1 MHLRAGQGGRERS
14 TDSLAIGRSVRLVT
28 IRSSSPA
35 ETPTFDGRLYVPKL
49 VSVLRHGYGLHWLR
63 ADALAGL
70 TVAIVALPLAMA
82 LAIASGAAP
91 EVGLRTAIIG
101 GFFVSALG
109 GSRLQIAGPTGAFVV
124 VVASTIQRHG
134 YDGLL
139 LATAMAGVMLIVAGL
154 VRFGTLL
161 KYVPY
166 PVVAGFTAGI
176 AVVIASTQVNDLLG
190 LALADAP
197 AAFLPR
203 WQAYLHGIDRIRP
216 ASVAIGAVTLVLIV
230 VLRRLRPTW
239 PGFLIA
245 IVCASLLATQFAGVE
260 TIGSRFGGLSTSLPS
275 VGLPSFDAARL
286 WALLPDAGTIAF
298 LAGIESLLSA
308 VVADQLTGGRHRSNC
323 ELVAQGVANC
333 ASAVTGGLPVTGAI
347 ARTAT
352 NIRAGARTPVA
363 GLFHALFLAVFLFAA
378 APLGAYVP
386 LPALAAVLLVVA
398 WNMSDAH
405 RFIAALRGPR
415 GDCVVLVATFLLTI
429 FVDLTVAVQAGIV
442 LASFLFLHRMM
453 RIVEI
458 ETATSLV
465 QDDLPDDDAQRRDPI
480 AAPPGTV
487 VVQITGP
494 FFFGVTGRLQ
504 NVLGRT
510 AQPPRAL
517 VLRLENVPLL
527 DMSGAHAL
535 AELVHGAR
543 ARGAQVVLVGLRSG
557 LRDVLAQAG
566 VLADSGVQFVDRLD
580 DGMALLRATT

>member
-1 MHLRAGQGGRERS
+1 MTVHGAPP
-14 TDSLAIGRSVRLVT
+14 RLH
-28 IRSSSPA
+28 SPF
-35 ETPTFDGRLYVPKL
+35 EWRLYVPKL
-49 VSVLRHGYGLHWLR
+49 VSALREGYGATTLQ

-82 LAIASGAAP
+82 LAIASGATP
-91 EVGLRTAIIG
+91 EIGLRTAIVG
-101 GFFVSALG
+101 GFLVSALG

-124 VVASTIQRHG
+124 VVAGTIQRHG

-139 LATAMAGVMLIVAGL
+139 IATAMAGVMLIIAGL

-176 AVVIASTQVNDLLG
+176 AVVIASTQLSDLLG
-190 LALADAP
+190 FGRIDAP
-197 AAFLPR
+197 AAFVPR
-203 WQAYLHGIDRIRP
+203 WDAYLHNLWRTHP
-216 ASVAIGAVTLVLIV
+216 ASLGVGLGTLLLIV
-230 VLRRLRPTW
+230 VLRRVRPAW
-239 PGFLIA
+239 PGFLLA
-245 IVCASLLATQFAGVE
+245 IFCASLAATALPGVE
-260 TIGSRFGGLSTSLPS
+260 TIGSRFGGLSTAWPAP
-275 VGLPSFDAARL
+275 GLPATDAARI
-286 WALLPDAGTIAF
+286 WALLPDAVTIAF

-333 ASAVTGGLPVTGAI
+333 ASAFTGGLPVTGAI

-352 NIRAGARTPVA
+352 NIRAGAKTPVA

-405 RFIAALRGPR
+405 RFVAALRGPR
-415 GDCVVLVATFLLTI
+415 GDRIVLAMTFLLTI
-429 FVDLTVAVQAGIV
+429 FVDLTVAVQTGIV

-458 ETATSLV
+458 ETASSLL
-465 QDDLPDDDAQRRDPI
+465 QDDRPDEAVGTRDAVV
-480 AAPPGTV
+480 APPGTM

-504 NVLGRT
+504 NILGRT
-510 AQPPRAL
+510 GPAPRAL
-517 VLRLENVPLL
+517 VLRLDQVPLL

-535 AELVHGAR
+535 MEFIRHAR
-543 ARGAQVVLVGLRSG
+543 EQGTIVVLVGLRPVP
-557 LRDVLAQAG
+557 RHVLIQTG
-566 VLADSGVQFVDRLD
+566 VVADSGLHFVDRID
-580 DGMALLRATT
+580 DAMTLLRARWSA